1 MTLSAIGLV
10 KRYGA
15 NPDYLAV
22 DGADLEVTAGEF
34 VAIIGRSGSGKST
47 LLAMLGVLTRPSKGQ
62 VLFDGRDLWSFSETE
77 LASFRAIQIG
87 FVFQFP
93 SLLPNLRA
101 VDNVALPALLTSSM
115 SADAANAA
123 ALRLLD
129 RVGLRDRAHSFP
141 AQLSGGEQ
149 RRVVIARALINSPRF
164 LLADEPTS
172 DLDEDT
178 EADIIDLLDRIRK
191 KEGIGLIVVAH
202 DLRIAKRADRCLQM
216 RQGFL
221 TPANLP
227 ESDSFPLPRARQFG
241 PQVAGLDLAP
251 EQEAAG
257 ELEAAPMG
265 HGFWQMAENALGFI
279 AVLFLLVMLA
289 NYGAGRYQQMRLQRA
304 REKKSALETMA
315 LNRLRGDVQA
325 IRDLGDGR
333 YELTLYLWNTGGGK
347 PIYVMSSGVQAYV
360 QVDTSWE
367 ELSLQPVDQTA
378 NSVLEIT
385 GKQMYRYGFEARLS
399 RFAQLLPNY
408 MHVRFVSSMLV
419 SPDSIPKDDLFERK
433 DSYYVYLKPWN
444 MDDKSILKSMKFDG
458 TPPVWIPM
466 PPH

>member
-1 MTLSAIGLV
+1 MTLSARGLE
-10 KRYGA
+10 KRYST
-15 NPDYLAV
+15 NPGCLAV
-22 DGADLEVTAGEF
+22 GGAHLEVATGEF

-47 LLAMLGVLTRPSKGQ
+47 LLAMLGALTRPSKGQ
-62 VLFDGRDLWSFSETE
+62 VIFDGRELGSFSETE
-77 LASFRAIQIG
+77 LAAFRATQIG

-101 VDNVALPALLTSSM
+101 VDNVALPALLAGSM
-115 SADAANAA
+115 GADAANAA

-129 RVGLRDRAHSFP
+129 QVGLRECAHSFP
-141 AQLSGGEQ
+141 EQRSGGEQ
-149 RRVVIARALINSPRF
+149 RRVVIARALINSPHF

-178 EADIIDLLDRIRK
+178 EGDIIDLLDRIRQ
-191 KEGIGLIVVAH
+191 KESVGLIVVAH
-202 DLRIAKRADRCLQM
+202 DLRIAKRADRALQM

-221 TPANLP
+221 TPADLP
-227 ESDSFPLPRARQFG
+227 GSDGFAPPRVRRFG
-241 PQVAGLDLAP
+241 PQVAGLDPEP

-257 ELEAAPMG
+257 DLEAVPMG

-304 REKKSALETMA
+304 REKKSVLETMA

-325 IRDLGDGR
+325 IRELGNGR
-333 YELTLYLWNTGGGK
+333 YELTLYLWNTGGGT

-360 QVDTSWE
+360 QVDTDWE
-367 ELSLQPVDQTA
+367 ELPLQPVDQTG

-385 GKQMYRYGFEARLS
+385 GKQMYHYGFEARPS
-399 RFAQLLPNY
+399 QFAQLLPNY
-408 MHVRFVSSMLV
+408 MHVRFVSAMLV
-419 SPDSIPKDDLFERK
+419 SPHSTPQDDLFERK

-444 MDDKSILKSMKFDG
+444 VDDESILKSMKFDG

>member
-1 MTLSAIGLV
+1 MTLSARGLQ
-10 KRYGA
+10 KRYST
-15 NPDYLAV
+15 NPGCLAV
-22 DGADLEVTAGEF
+22 DGADLEVAAGEF

-47 LLAMLGVLTRPSKGQ
+47 LLAMLGALTRPSKGQ
-62 VLFDGRDLWSFSETE
+62 VLFDGRDLWGFSEVA
-77 LASFRAIQIG
+77 LAAFRATQIG

-101 VDNVALPALLTSSM
+101 VDNVALPALLAGSM
-115 SADAANAA
+115 DAGAANAL
-123 ALRLLD
+123 ALQLLD
-129 RVGLRDRAHSFP
+129 RVGLRAQIHSFP
-141 AQLSGGEQ
+141 TQLSGGEQ

-178 EADIIDLLDRIRK
+178 EGDIIDLLDRIRQ
-191 KEGIGLIVVAH
+191 KESVGLIVVAH
-202 DLRIAKRADRCLQM
+202 DLRIAKRADRALQM

-221 TPANLP
+221 MPAELP
-227 ESDSFPLPRARQFG
+227 ELDSHALPRVRQFG
-241 PQVAGLDLAP
+241 PQVAGLDVEP
-251 EQEAAG
+251 EQEAAD
-257 ELEAAPMG
+257 ELEAVPMG
-265 HGFWQMAENALGFI
+265 HGFWQLAENALGFT

-289 NYGAGRYQQMRLQRA
+289 NYGAGRYQQMRVQRA
-304 REKKSALETMA
+304 REKQSALETMA

-325 IRDLGDGR
+325 IRDLGDGH
-333 YELTLYLWNTGGGK
+333 YELTLYLWNTGGGT

-360 QVDTSWE
+360 QVDTNWE
-367 ELSLQPVDQTA
+367 ELPLQPVDQTG

-419 SPDSIPKDDLFERK
+419 SPHSVPKDDLFERK

-444 MDDKSILKSMKFDG
+444 ADDTSILRAMKFDG
-458 TPPVWIPM
+458 EPPVWIPM

>member
-1 MTLSAIGLV
+1 MKLFTTGLV

-15 NPDYLAV
+15 DPEYLAV
-22 DGADLEVTAGEF
+22 DGADLDIASGEF

-47 LLAMLGVLTRPSKGQ
+47 LLAMLGALTRPSKGQ
-62 VLFDGRDLWSFSETE
+62 VVFDGRDLWSLSETE
-77 LASFRAIQIG
+77 LAAFRATQIG

-101 VDNVALPALLTSSM
+101 VDNVALPALLAGSM
-115 SADAANAA
+115 DAEAASAA
-123 ALRLLD
+123 AFRLLD
-129 RVGLRDRAHSFP
+129 QVGLRDRSHSFP

-178 EADIIDLLDRIRK
+178 EADIIDLLDRIRV
-191 KEGIGLIVVAH
+191 KESIGLIVVAH
-202 DLRIAKRADRCLQM
+202 DLRVAKRADRVLQM

-221 TPANLP
+221 TPADLP
-227 ESDSFPLPRARQFG
+227 ECDDLMFSKVRQFG
-241 PQVAGLDLAP
+241 PPVVCLDPELEEEPAEGLETAGLGD
-251 EQEAAG
+251 
-257 ELEAAPMG
+257 
-265 HGFWQMAENALGFI
+265 GFRQMAKNALSFI
-279 AVLFLLVMLA
+279 AILFLVAVGA
-289 NYGAGRYQQMRLQRA
+289 NYGASRYQQTRLQRA
-304 REKKSALETMA
+304 RETQSALETMA

-325 IRDLGDGR
+325 IRDLGDGH
-333 YELTLYLWNTGGGK
+333 YELTLYLWNTSGGK

-360 QVDTSWE
+360 QVDTNWE
-367 ELSLQPVDQTA
+367 ELALQPVDQTLNA
-378 NSVLEIT
+378 VLEVN
-385 GKQMYRYGFEARLS
+385 GKQMYRYGFEARPS

-419 SPDSIPKDDLFERK
+419 SPRSTPKDDLFERK

-444 MDDKSILKSMKFDG
+444 ADAKSILKSMKFDG